1 MSAPSAGGP
10 GAGDRR
16 VREHRVVVPRTARY
30 YTAGDA
36 AGARAVWLALHGYGQ
51 LAGYFVR
58 HFAEHAGPGSGR
70 LVVAPEALSRFYV
83 DRGEPAAGT
92 PARVGA
98 TWMTRE
104 DRDAEIADYLG
115 YLDQALEAATAAVPG
130 GTPGGGGAGVAAMGV
145 LGFSQGA
152 ATACRWAAHRRR
164 RGLPAPDALVLW
176 GGALP
181 HDLDLAGAD
190 GGALRALRLTLVV
203 GDADEFAT
211 PALLA
216 EQEARLA
223 EAGVAHETV
232 RYAGGHRLEGDVLGR
247 VLAAPPAAGA

>member
-1 MSAPSAGGP
+1 
-10 GAGDRR
+10 
-16 VREHRVVVPRTARY
+16 
-30 YTAGDA
+30 
-36 AGARAVWLALHGYGQ
+36 
-51 LAGYFVR
+51 
-58 HFAEHAGPGSGR
+58 
-70 LVVAPEALSRFYV
+70 VVAPEALSRFYV

-130 GTPGGGGAGVAAMGV
+130 GAPGGGGAGVAALGV

-216 EQEARLA
+216 EQEPGWRRRAWRTRPCGTRAATGWRATCWGACWPRRRPRAPNARPS
-223 EAGVAHETV
+223 
-232 RYAGGHRLEGDVLGR
+232 
-247 VLAAPPAAGA
+247 APPVRP